1 MGLVIEDAREAAAHV
16 ADALKRRGQDAY
28 GAVSN
33 VAGRASRVGL
43 LEDNWPQLAL
53 AGAVGFVAGLAALS
67 ARKAATQAVSTLSGD
82 WFDAL
87 KAEHKLV
94 DRLFALACATKDRE
108 AAKRTA
114 LLAKIAY
121 ALSKH
126 ALQEENVVYPVVRD
140 TDQGVASKVLAAE
153 HFDMK
158 TYLHE
163 LDRMAK
169 DDPRWLGKLKAFR
182 KLVKEHVREEE
193 EHVFPALRDRLSS
206 AENAHLTRCMLREGA
221 KLA

>member
-1 MGLVIEDAREAAAHV
+1 MGLSFEDAREVV
-16 ADALKRRGQDAY
+16 ADVTDALTRRSREAY
-28 GAVSN
+28 GQVTQIADR
-33 VAGRASRVGL
+33 AGRAGL
-43 LEDNWPQLAL
+43 WEDRWPQLAV

-67 ARKAATQAVSTLSGD
+67 ARKAATQAVSAMSGD
-82 WFDAL
+82 WFAAL
-87 KAEHKLV
+87 KAEHKVV
-94 DRLFALACATKDRE
+94 DRLFSLACATKDNE
-108 AAKRTA
+108 TAKRTA

-126 ALQEENVVYPVVRD
+126 ALQEENVIYPAIRD
-140 TDQGVASKVLAAE
+140 SDQGVASRELAAE

-163 LDRMAK
+163 LDRLEK

-182 KLVKEHVREEE
+182 KLVKEHVRQEEE
-193 EHVFPALRDRLSS
+193 FVFPELRDRLP
-206 AENAHLTRCMLREGA
+206 AADNARLTREMLKEGA